1 MGFAYIKE
9 NRTNAGAV
17 QLCALFKI
25 SGFFFPFEKMSI
37 EQYYSQT
44 ELRVIKMVMGKHFNS
59 RAFPYFKLGK
69 KPSFV
74 LFISVSIYD
83 SL

>member
-1 MGFAYIKE
+1 MLGLF
-9 NRTNAGAV
+9 NSV
-17 QLCALFKI
+17 LCLKYVI
-25 SGFFFPFEKMSI
+25 FFFSFAKLSI
-37 EQYYSQT
+37 ERYYSQT
-44 ELRVIKMVMGKHFNS
+44 ELRVIKMVMGRHFNS
-59 RAFPYFKLGK
+59 GAFPYFNLGK